1 MEFNTNKCHL
11 VRFGESKQKPFY
23 QYKAMQF
30 QRKVLGK
37 IRRSLSANY
46 DINEKAHKMPK
57 LIADMKT
64 AFMYE
69 VEYMI

>member
-1 MEFNTNKCHL
+1 
-11 VRFGESKQKPFY
+11 
-23 QYKAMQF
+23 MQF

-37 IRRSLSANY
+37 IKRSPSAN

-69 VEYMI
+69 VE